1 MKGRS
6 HAIDSGGRG
15 GSFINVVTSV
25 NSGGGGGSMSLQ
37 ATPAAAGKPSALLRE
52 RDPNQLA
59 SVQKSAGK
67 RKMVCFEIKV
77 GTAWHHRL
85 DDFVATSARAGRAE

>member
-1 MKGRS
+1 MSLGACENLGHHFEEHRS
-6 HAIDSGGRG
+6 LAIDDTSVVNGG
-15 GSFINVVTSV
+15 GS
-25 NSGGGGGSMSLQ
+25 GGSMSLQ

-77 GTAWHHRL
+77 GAEGAEGTATR
-85 DDFVATSARAGRAE
+85 R

>member
-1 MKGRS
+1 
-6 HAIDSGGRG
+6 
-15 GSFINVVTSV
+15 
-25 NSGGGGGSMSLQ
+25 MSLQ
-37 ATPAAAGKPSALLRE
+37 ATPAAAGKLSALLRE

-77 GTAWHHRL
+77 GAEGAEGTATR
-85 DDFVATSARAGRAE
+85 R